1 MHRVRGGNIFVS
13 LSGWLTVPATIVC
26 TLNILNVILICF
38 ITSLGKLR
46 HQTFDIASRRGEK
59 IYKQDQMEWQTNFK
73 YNKIS
78 KSKQNLRQRGWVELT
93 LNVSSNFLLQRN
105 VTEIHKSGK

>member
-1 MHRVRGGNIFVS
+1 
-13 LSGWLTVPATIVC
+13 
-26 TLNILNVILICF
+26 
-38 ITSLGKLR
+38 
-46 HQTFDIASRRGEK
+46 
-59 IYKQDQMEWQTNFK
+59 MEWQTNFK